1 MQFFMINCK
10 MVFLYMNFS
19 QSLFQ
24 DGLLGVVKRNKI
36 PFPSLKPHL
45 WFCYLE
51 EETWNKMGLVELGL

>member
-51 EETWNKMGLVELGL
+51 EET